1 MGVDGKHTSHNYLLL
16 HNLLS
21 IREVHLTRSAGHLP
35 LDESP
40 LNQPGICRW
49 LRRLSCL
56 LLRTLPGIVAL
67 LATLETSTRLV
78 PESLTRWDLLSLSL
92 LGLHLL
98 LRCLVLSSR
107 SM

>member
-1 MGVDGKHTSHNYLLL
+1 MGFDGKYTSHNCLLM

-35 LDESP
+35 LDDSP
-40 LNQPGICRW
+40 LNKPRICRW

-56 LLRTLPGIVAL
+56 LLRTLPGIVAI

-98 LRCLVLSSR
+98 LRCLILSSG
-107 SM
+107 SL

>member
-21 IREVHLTRSAGHLP
+21 IHEVHLTRSARHLP

-40 LNQPGICRW
+40 LNKPRICRR

-56 LLRTLPGIVAL
+56 LLRTLPGIVAI

-78 PESLTRWDLLSLSL
+78 PESLTRWNLLSLSL

-98 LRCLVLSSR
+98 WGCLVLSRGSL
-107 SM
+107 

>member
-1 MGVDGKHTSHNYLLL
+1 MGFDGEHTSHDCLLL

-40 LNQPGICRW
+40 LNQPRIC
-49 LRRLSCL
+49 RRLSCL
-56 LLRTLPGIVAL
+56 LLRTLPGIVAI

-78 PESLTRWDLLSLSL
+78 PESLTRWDLLSLNL
-92 LGLHLL
+92 LELHLL
-98 LRCLVLSSR
+98 RRCLVLSRGSL
-107 SM
+107 

>member
-1 MGVDGKHTSHNYLLL
+1 MGFDGKHTGHNCLLM

-49 LRRLSCL
+49 LRWLSCL
-56 LLRTLPGIVAL
+56 LPRTLPGIVAI

-78 PESLTRWDLLSLSL
+78 LESLTRWELLSLSL
-92 LGLHLL
+92 LRLHLL
-98 LRCLVLSSR
+98 WRCLVLSSR
-107 SM
+107 SL